1 MPPIIIEQD
10 DGGYGHHHRHQSS
23 YSRHHRH
30 HHRSRWRACFP
41 CFAYRRP
48 HIHSTQ
54 RFRGASIAAFL
65 LLLAAFVLYLLAA
78 LSLPIIKPIYL
89 LQINF
94 ATPADQPPTSVATN
108 LRFGV
113 WGFCASSVLDLPTVL
128 TNDGRCTAPRLG
140 YDVPADVLTLLGF
153 PQQVAQALLEG
164 LTVLLVLHP
173 VAAGVALAA
182 LPPALFLR
190 HTFATVLA
198 LVVAVIGALVGS
210 VVLAADIALVVVA
223 DHKLRQALGDLLSVS
238 FGDAVWMIVAAV
250 ACSWLSVIFLSAI
263 ACRCCGIR
271 RKHGWYGDGYYG

>member
-1 MPPIIIEQD
+1 MAPIIIEQD
-10 DGGYGHHHRHQSS
+10 DGGYGHRRRHHHDD
-23 YSRHHRH
+23 YSRHHY
-30 HHRSRWRACFP
+30 HHRSRWRSCFP

-48 HIHSTQ
+48 YIHSTQ
-54 RFRGASIAAFL
+54 RFRGASVAAFL
-65 LLLAAFVLYLLAA
+65 FLLAAFVLYLLAA

-94 ATPADQPPTSVATN
+94 ATAADQPATSVATN

-113 WGFCASSVLDLPTVL
+113 WGFCASSVLDLPTVF

-140 YDVPADVLTLLGF
+140 YNIPTDVLTLLGF
-153 PQQVAQALLEG
+153 PQQVAEALLEG

-173 VAAGVALAA
+173 VAAGIALAA
-182 LPPALFLR
+182 LLPSFFLR

-198 LVVAVIGALVGS
+198 LVIAVIGAIVGS
-210 VVLAADIALVVVA
+210 VVLAADIALVIVA
-223 DHKLRQALGDLLSVS
+223 DHKLRDELGGLLTVS

-250 ACSWLSVIFLSAI
+250 ACSWLSVILLSAI